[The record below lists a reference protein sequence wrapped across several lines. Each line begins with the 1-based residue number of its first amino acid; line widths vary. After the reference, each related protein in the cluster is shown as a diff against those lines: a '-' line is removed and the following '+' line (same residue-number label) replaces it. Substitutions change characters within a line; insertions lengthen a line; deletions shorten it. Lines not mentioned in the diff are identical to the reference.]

1 MGGGEKYTV
10 FVKLMFLEREE
21 LYGSR
26 QNVPL
31 TVDVVAVV
39 SEPLE

>member
-1 MGGGEKYTV
+1 MWEGGKYTV

-26 QNVPL
+26 RNVPL
-31 TVDVVAVV
+31 TVDVMAVV